1 MSTASAMASLMAV
14 VRGRLPYVQG
24 APPQTSP
31 LPFLSPGMM
40 VLPFA
45 RMMMC
50 YAYGVMRVLCDRRG
64 LPCERLGM
72 PACVLWLPLLPRP
85 CRCSVT
91 LSYGYCHG
99 SGAPEG
105 ELLFADLAPPAAP
118 NP

>member
-1 MSTASAMASLMAV
+1 MTFTRNSWLSVWSIV
-14 VRGRLPYVQG
+14 GYVCHVKKSVAICTDDDG
-24 APPQTSP
+24 
-31 LPFLSPGMM
+31 
-40 VLPFA
+40 
-45 RMMMC
+45 

>member
-31 LPFLSPGMM
+31 LPFLPPGMM

-50 YAYGVMRVLCDRRG
+50 YAYGVMQVLCDWRG
-64 LPCERLGM
+64 LRCERLGM
-72 PACVLWLPLLPRP
+72 PACAVAAAPASPMSVQCDAQLRLLPRLG
-85 CRCSVT
+85 CA
-91 LSYGYCHG
+91 GG
-99 SGAPEG
+99 
-105 ELLFADLAPPAAP
+105 
-118 NP
+118 